1 MAGVDD
7 VVGVGG
13 GVVGVA
19 AGTGAS
25 ASAAFTIARPG
36 RHSHQTTE
44 CRATQH
50 HIRSQFD
57 HMQLGRSPTYT
68 VFY

>member
-19 AGTGAS
+19 AGIGAS
-25 ASAAFTIARPG
+25 ASVAFTIAHPG
-36 RHSHQTTE
+36 RHSHQTPVT
-44 CRATQH
+44 
-50 HIRSQFD
+50 
-57 HMQLGRSPTYT
+57 
-68 VFY
+68 